1 MENQVHN
8 NPLETPLTGRRAE
21 YLSKF
26 LRLSVF
32 LSPMSS
38 PTVVCNATGLCG
50 KGSPGPRGTNLQE
63 SDDRQGP
70 VDDREGCIG
79 RYDFGR
85 QASVPRPT
93 LGPHPPRPL
102 WKRILGILRG
112 PESVATMSRQELL
125 QANAGKLMG
134 VSVGEGFGLLT
145 HHSDSC
151 RTRKPLVS
159 HVTRRSS
166 APLAVC
172 FGFLSLPSP
181 NDALRLLFSPD
192 SASSIGLTTR
202 AHRGPQKRMNRR
214 EGSSVD
220 EMT

>member
-1 MENQVHN
+1 
-8 NPLETPLTGRRAE
+8 
-21 YLSKF
+21 
-26 LRLSVF
+26 
-32 LSPMSS
+32 
-38 PTVVCNATGLCG
+38 

-93 LGPHPPRPL
+93 LGPHPPRPR
-102 WKRILGILRG
+102 WKRI
-112 PESVATMSRQELL
+112 
-125 QANAGKLMG
+125 ANAGTLMG

-181 NDALRLLFSPD
+181 NDALRLLSHPTPPPRLD
-192 SASSIGLTTR
+192 SQ
-202 AHRGPQKRMNRR
+202 RGPTKAN
-214 EGSSVD
+214 E
-220 EMT
+220 